1 MYLRRFT
8 RCIEKQKRNIKTKKT
23 WLIHVTAL
31 RLEHVSALI
40 RVQQQDVNVDPDV
53 NVVTGVNVQAAKS
66 SVTAADLVAVVKD
79 ALDRKTA
86 NAQTIP
92 DVAAK
97 SNVTA
102 ADLVVVVKGALD
114 RKAANAQT
122 IPDVAVRN
130 ECV

>member
-1 MYLRRFT
+1 
-8 RCIEKQKRNIKTKKT
+8 Q
-23 WLIHVTAL
+23 
-31 RLEHVSALI
+31 LEHVSALI

-66 SVTAADLVAVVKD
+66 SVTAADLVVVVKD

-97 SNVTA
+97 SSVTA
-102 ADLVVVVKGALD
+102 AVSIFYRLILNFFHNPGTEKC
-114 RKAANAQT
+114 
-122 IPDVAVRN
+122 IYFH
-130 ECV
+130 CVHYIN